1 MPAIRKF
8 GTSLHNIPKKN
19 GPQKVSPTVQA
30 ASRKSAAK
38 LEQRVERP
46 VVSDVEVTPEVDSL
60 DISIENIQVGS
71 GSLESACSYTRDFLL
86 QFSNLPVDPIEG
98 LMPEITRGYINPN
111 PPAPF
116 VRRNPATERKAPR
129 PICPSSVKKG
139 LSADAAPFFSPS
151 KNLLNNHVKGCAT
164 EPAFSRVNTT
174 ERAELATI
182 AKTMNFDEPSD
193 NTTAAS
199 DNATTA
205 VKETPKKKS
214 KARETD
220 AKRLAARQKQLDI
233 GMSTSGYRAWLEQ
246 VPAAKRSTTGPRI
259 PDVFQVCSKRSWD
272 GQVRKWRRELHAYDP
287 EGTPLPDNL
296 EDELDELNEC

>member
-1 MPAIRKF
+1 MPALRKF

-19 GPQKVSPTVQA
+19 GPQKVSPSVQA
-30 ASRKSAAK
+30 AHKSAAR

-46 VVSDVEVTPEVDSL
+46 VVPEVEVTSEVDSL
-60 DISIENIQVGS
+60 DISFENIQIGS
-71 GSLESACSYTRDFLL
+71 GSLESACSYTREFLL
-86 QFSNLPVDPIEG
+86 QFSNLPVEPISE
-98 LMPEITRGYINPN
+98 LMPEITRGYVNPN

-129 PICPSSVKKG
+129 PLPPSSVKKG
-139 LSADAAPFFSPS
+139 LSADAAPFFSPT

-164 EPAFSRVNTT
+164 APALSRVNTT
-174 ERAELATI
+174 ERAELDTI
-182 AKTMNFDEPSD
+182 VLAMNFDEPSD
-193 NTTAAS
+193 TATTTA
-199 DNATTA
+199 
-205 VKETPKKKS
+205 KETPKKKS

-246 VPAAKRSTTGPRI
+246 VPAAKRMTTGPRI
-259 PDVFQVCSKRSWD
+259 PDLFQVCSKRSWD

-296 EDELDELNEC
+296 EDELDE